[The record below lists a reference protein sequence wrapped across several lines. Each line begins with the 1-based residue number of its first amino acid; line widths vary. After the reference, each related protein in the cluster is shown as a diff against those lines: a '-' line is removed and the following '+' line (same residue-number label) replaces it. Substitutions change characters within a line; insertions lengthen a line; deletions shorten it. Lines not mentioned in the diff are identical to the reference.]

1 VQFLM
6 YKCSFLTYLAYGY
19 WGFFYSLKKGR
30 RRGRRK
36 ECTLQRMWWIQEGMD
51 RSLGGNMKPFSLVKT
66 LVLLLH
72 QHQQNSRK
80 MVNKEECLQ
89 TELLSTMGFLGIVGF
104 KDWPT
109 VVDWLFL
116 CITPCVSFVISS
128 FFPCLSTWFFFFFY
142 FSSSYEFYQK

>member
-1 VQFLM
+1 
-6 YKCSFLTYLAYGY
+6 
-19 WGFFYSLKKGR
+19 
-30 RRGRRK
+30 
-36 ECTLQRMWWIQEGMD
+36 
-51 RSLGGNMKPFSLVKT
+51 
-66 LVLLLH
+66 
-72 QHQQNSRK
+72 
-80 MVNKEECLQ
+80 
-89 TELLSTMGFLGIVGF
+89 MGFLGIVGF